1 MRSIPRISDFE
12 DGAVVPHS
20 VLPAP
25 FIVAMA
31 GTALLGLWAQLLVY
45 ERSVFTFF
53 RETGL
58 TLPKTILGFK

>member
-1 MRSIPRISDFE
+1 M
-12 DGAVVPHS
+12 VPHS

-45 ERSVFTFF
+45 KKSVFTFF

-58 TLPKTILGFK
+58 TQPKTILGFK

>member
-12 DGAVVPHS
+12 DGAMVPHS
-20 VLPAP
+20 VLPTP
-25 FIVAMA
+25 FIVDVA
-31 GTALLGLWAQLLVY
+31 GIALLGLWAQVVVY

-58 TLPKTILGFK
+58 T